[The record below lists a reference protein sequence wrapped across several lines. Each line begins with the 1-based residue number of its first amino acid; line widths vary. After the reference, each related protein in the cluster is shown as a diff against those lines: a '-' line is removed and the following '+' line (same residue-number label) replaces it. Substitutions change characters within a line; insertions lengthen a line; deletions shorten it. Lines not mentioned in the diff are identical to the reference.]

1 MICTVKE
8 IIPKESGHAIIVTDA
23 WVVGFWAISG
33 LWEDIIVGQ
42 EIDIEV
48 PGGTACTYPH
58 PTIKSRKY

>member
-23 WVVGFWAISG
+23 WVVGFWAIPG

-48 PGGTACTYPH
+48 PGGTA
-58 PTIKSRKY
+58 